1 MREDS
6 RVCLGAPD
14 GNVHRVRNRTR
25 AEKQSSIPHRISAQ
39 WADIDGVAA
48 ALANGCWDYPDLPGF
63 FFPSLGRTLY
73 LPAVHLAPAAERH
86 CSVGPRLRTDICDGL
101 GIRGNGGS
109 DQAGAPIQTCR
120 SIRGR
125 LRERDGEKE
134 ESDTRRGNGRR
145 AQLGPSPH
153 GRPLMAT

>member
-48 ALANGCWDYPDLPGF
+48 ALANGCWDYPDLPRFTQVF
-63 FFPSLGRTLY
+63 FSHPSAAHSTY
-73 LPAVHLAPAAERH
+73 LPSISPPPRNGTAA
-86 CSVGPRLRTDICDGL
+86 
-101 GIRGNGGS
+101 
-109 DQAGAPIQTCR
+109 
-120 SIRGR
+120 
-125 LRERDGEKE
+125 
-134 ESDTRRGNGRR
+134 
-145 AQLGPSPH
+145 
-153 GRPLMAT
+153 